1 MGTRIRALIPLT
13 GPIVLGS
20 LIDTR
25 ERTLA
30 LEARAF
36 GSRRDRT
43 AYRIVRDP
51 RIDRWIRLLI
61 VLSLAGILVAAFLG
75 LLAW

>member
-1 MGTRIRALIPLT
+1 MPLV
-13 GPIVLGS
+13 GPIILGS

-30 LEARAF
+30 LESRAF

-51 RIDRWIRLLI
+51 PIDRWLRLLV
-61 VLSLAGILVAAFLG
+61 VLSLVVVLVAAFFG
-75 LLAW
+75 LLKW